1 MSSDSTYIPQGI
13 HTFTPENAEL
23 PSLQSVIEWQLN
35 ATKWY
40 EEKLGAEQAKEKE
53 WLISYSTWIFL
64 NEDQIATLDKEW
76 QGSDNAHELRGDF
89 RRKEGNDRELQ
100 NDDTRSTMVHNIS
113 DGLNEALAI
122 GISNQWLQEE
132 KEWEDNMTVKKWR
145 EFNQTQSQWEYWV
158 NNHHVLQ
165 MCRTCRIASSPAGC
179 ASCDTNVLKIVKA
192 WFADKP
198 LAKPNTPETYFRE
211 IMDTMYV

>member
-23 PSLQSVIEWQLN
+23 PSVQSVVEWQIN

-64 NEDQIATLDKEW
+64 NEDQVAALDKEW

-145 EFNQTQSQWEYWV
+145 EFNHTQSQWEYWV
-158 NNHHVLQ
+158 SNHHVLQ
-165 MCRTCRIASSPAGC
+165 ICRTCRIATGSDGC
-179 ASCDTNVLKIVKA
+179 DWCNSNILKVNRTWDRWLQTK
-192 WFADKP
+192 KP
-198 LAKPNTPETYFRE
+198 DTPETYFQE
-211 IMDTMYV
+211 IMAPMYM